1 MSTLKVDTI
10 LKRSGTGTITLGQ
23 SGDTLA
29 IPAGANATF
38 GGSGSTIT
46 IPSGSTIANSG
57 TATGFGVAGT
67 ESFLAI
73 LSSNQTVSDNASTLV
88 AFDTESYDV
97 GSNYTNSSTFKYT
110 CPSDGKYRFYST
122 VSGATDGSYAVN
134 NTFLKLVKNGSSLFF
149 NGSDTHQDA
158 HAKDVSSAMIDITVD
173 CSANDYF
180 QIYGQVNTT
189 GSGISTQNFYSDSSR
204 RTWFGGYKIA

>member
-1 MSTLKVDTI
+1 MGTLFVDK
-10 LKRSGTGTITLGQ
+10 LDPQSGTSLEIGS
-23 SGDTLA
+23 SGDTM
-29 IPAGANATF
+29 TV
-38 GGSGSTIT
+38 
-46 IPSGSTIANSG
+46 PSGATLSIAGTINASSG
-57 TATGFGVAGT
+57 TATGFGTAGT

-97 GSNYTNSSTFKYT
+97 GSNYTNTSSNYKYT
-110 CPSDGKYRFYST
+110 VPSAGKYRFYST
-122 VSGATDGSYAVN
+122 IAGATDGSYAVN
-134 NTFLKLVKNGSSLFF
+134 NVFLKLVKNGSTVFMIS
-149 NGSDTHQDA
+149 SDTHQDS
-158 HAKDVSSAMIDITVD
+158 HAPDVATTQIDITLD

-204 RTWFGGYKIA
+204 RTFFGGYRIA